1 MTEVTHKRRAIHN
14 FYEIYYCYYCSV
26 EKKNW
31 GNQGVAA
38 HWKNGMIRLGMTRNV
53 ETNVG
58 NIFNG
63 ALSTLFYGR
72 LKIEREL

>member
-1 MTEVTHKRRAIHN
+1 MRFIIVIIVLSRRKIGG
-14 FYEIYYCYYCSV
+14 I
-26 EKKNW
+26 K
-31 GNQGVAA
+31 AA